1 MFYTLGILL
10 LILLPIVPWTIDLFF
25 SGLKNR
31 NLTKFLTIIH
41 FYLLIMILVYLTYIQ
56 MKIVEIQNF
65 LK

>member
-10 LILLPIVPWTIDLFF
+10 LILLPIIPWAMDLFF
-25 SGLKNR
+25 SESKSR
-31 NLTKFLTIIH
+31 NFTKFLTIVH